1 MADSNAFAK
10 EFVDLLKRTE
20 FPAGLRATDVLQQTH
35 TVVYALVTKL
45 LGQVGQQLTIADLA
59 AQGPRGGGG
68 PHRLDLVVH
77 YLLAVDDKTMKT
89 TTTSLEGGA

>member
-35 TVVYALVTKL
+35 TVVYALATKL
-45 LGQVGQQLTIADLA
+45 FGQVGRQLSIADLA
-59 AQGPRGGGG
+59 AQGPSGGGG
-68 PHRLDLVVH
+68 PHRLDLLVQ
-77 YLLAVDDKTMKT
+77 YLTAVDDKTMKT
-89 TTTSLEGGA
+89 TTTILGAKA